1 MGKQEN
7 VCQKKLGSKNNIGE
21 KENDLKKIFTQR
33 TGVWKKLLTPK
44 DFGPKKLN

>member
-7 VCQKKLGSKNNIGE
+7 VCQKKNNIGE